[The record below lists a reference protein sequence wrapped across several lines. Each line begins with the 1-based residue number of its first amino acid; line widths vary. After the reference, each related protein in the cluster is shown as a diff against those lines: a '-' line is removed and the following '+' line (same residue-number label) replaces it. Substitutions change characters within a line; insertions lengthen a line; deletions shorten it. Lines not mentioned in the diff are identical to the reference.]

1 MNTMSPR
8 MKMNELTRRTF
19 MKLGM
24 MSTLYLVASAKGLTK
39 MYNIE
44 NNPIRLGG
52 PIFKEFNDDPVEW
65 IKAHKEWGYSAAYCP
80 VEADAPE
87 ELIKAYESESKKND
101 IIIAEVGAWSNPI
114 SVDDKQRNEAI
125 EYCIQQLN
133 LADKIGANCCVNIA
147 GSRNPDA
154 WDGPHEDNLSQ
165 DTFDLIV
172 ETTQNIIDSVEPIRT
187 YFTIETMPYVWPN
200 SIESYEEL
208 IKKINRERFA
218 VHFDPVNL
226 INSPERY
233 YNNAAL
239 IKEAFSKL
247 GKYIKSCHGKDT
259 IIREELTIHISET
272 QPGLGNLDYGVYLKE
287 LSKLDGVPLML
298 EHMEEPEEYKVA
310 GKYLRKVA
318 RLNNLIVK

>member
-1 MNTMSPR
+1 

-19 MKLGM
+19 MKLGI
-24 MSTLYLVASAKGLTK
+24 MSTLYLFASAKGLTK
-39 MYNIE
+39 LYNIE

-65 IKAHKEWGYSAAYCP
+65 IKAHKEWGY
-80 VEADAPE
+80 
-87 ELIKAYESESKKND
+87 ND

-154 WDGPHEDNLSQ
+154 WDGPHEDNLSK

-172 ETTQNIIDSVEPIRT
+172 ETTQNIIDSVKPKRT

-259 IIREELTIHISET
+259 IIRDELTIHISET
-272 QPGLGNLDYGVYLKE
+272 QPGLGNLDYSVYLKE
-287 LSKLDGVPLML
+287 LSKLDNVPLML
-298 EHMEEPEEYKVA
+298 EHMEEPEEYKEA
-310 GKYLRKVA
+310 INYLRKVA
-318 RLNNLIVK
+318 KLNYLIVK